1 MGCLVPRLGVALRAS
16 KQTDVKRVEPLDL
29 LALPIDDALRT
40 LDTSFNGL
48 SGEEAE
54 KRFEIVKSNAIQIT
68 KRRHVVIKFLSYF
81 RNPLVI
87 ILLIAG
93 LISGFLGDAVEA
105 AIIFV
110 IVLVSVS
117 LSFYQENKAEG
128 AAEALRLRVSTTAS
142 VLRDGKKVEVRL
154 EQVVPGDIVILSP
167 GDIVPADSRILSA
180 KDFFVDQSALTGESF
195 PVEKDIK
202 PIGKEDKQP
211 TSWNN
216 CVFLGTSVISGSA
229 TAAVMNTGMST
240 EYGAIAKKLVS
251 RDVETDYNRG
261 LRRFGYLI
269 TEVTIFLVIFV
280 FMVNALNHK
289 DVLQSLLFAVALAVG
304 LTPEL
309 LPMIVTVNLSK
320 GAQKMSSK
328 SVIVKRLSSIQEL
341 GSMDVLCTDKTGTL
355 TENHIDLT
363 VHIDPEGNDDREVL
377 EKAYLNSLFETG
389 LKSPLDDAIL
399 NHEKMDMSAWRKI
412 DEIPFDFQRR
422 MASIVAEKDDRPMMI
437 LKGAVEEVLKQ
448 CTSTRNKGGVSPL
461 EGERRDAV
469 LAKYQELSA
478 QGYRVLAVAEK
489 DVEQGVVAFTT
500 ADEAQLTLVGFVAF
514 LDPPKESALEALHL
528 MDEAGIK
535 VKIVTGNNELVTKKV
550 CEQLGYKIDRLVLS
564 SEMDKLDN
572 LAFARVVEEANVFAR
587 VTPAQKDR
595 IITTLKGNGHVV
607 GFLGDGINDA
617 PSLKVSDVGISV
629 DTAVDVAKE
638 AADII
643 LLQKDLKVL
652 HDGVLEGRKT
662 FGNTM
667 KYTMMGTSSNFGNM
681 FSVAGA
687 SLFLPFLPM
696 LPIQILLNNL
706 LYDFSEL
713 TIPTDNVDPEYIQ
726 EPKKWDTQFIRRFM
740 LIFGPISSIF
750 DFVTFFILLFVF
762 NADASVFQTA
772 WFVESLSTQA
782 LIIFVI
788 RTRRIPFFRSRP
800 SGPLVASTLVVVLI
814 AFVLPYTILGPLF
827 QFVQL
832 PLTFYLAVLGII
844 AAYLLLVEVVKVA
857 FYYQPKTSRKQTV
870 R

>member
-1 MGCLVPRLGVALRAS
+1 MRAS